1 MMQLFRIYCYR
12 RSCGFTVRNA
22 CKDAYRTVRGIY

>member
-1 MMQLFRIYCYR
+1 MIAFIRIFMYR